1 MEVSLDDKIVHAPRK
16 PGVYLMK
23 NLEGKIL
30 YIGKARDLRAR
41 VRAYL
46 RGTDTRPMI
55 SFLMEKV
62 RDIEFIVTCTEK
74 EALILENNLI
84 KTHHPRYNV
93 DFRDDKA
100 YFHIRIDPR
109 DEYPRFQLFRRPKK
123 DGARYFGPYP
133 SSSAAKETLRFLQS
147 IFPLRTCRD
156 RDFATRRR
164 PCLEFDIGRCNAP
177 CAGRVE
183 RVAYFRLV
191 EESLSLLEGRG
202 KALLANLRAGM
213 EDASQNLR
221 FEEAAALR
229 DRIAAIEETIEKQRV
244 ESTIYRNR
252 DIFGVCR
259 EGGLTQVCALFVR
272 KGRVVGQKIFP
283 LVRIGLEPAEILS
296 SLIKQYYDTDTD
308 IPDEILIPAML
319 EDESVIREWLSEKRG
334 RIVVLIVPQR
344 GEGRDLLMA
353 AERNAEQAF
362 QQNRFRE
369 DNPEEALHLLAVKLR
384 LKHDP
389 QRIECFDISNIGG
402 NHAVGSKVTFAGG
415 RPDKTEYR
423 RYKIKT
429 VEGADDYA
437 MMYEVLKRRF
447 TGGKDLPD
455 LLMLDGGKGQVSVA
469 QAVLKDL
476 GITGVDIIGLAK
488 ERRVI
493 PGRPQLHKSTI
504 TKDMDRIYL
513 PGRKG
518 PLYLTQWQV
527 AYFLLQRIRDE
538 AHRFAVTYHRKL
550 KEKRDLRSLLDDI
563 PGIGAERKKAL
574 LMAFGDIR
582 HIRAA
587 GTEDLQ
593 RVAGIGKETA
603 AKIRDFLPE

>member
-1 MEVSLDDKIVHAPRK
+1 MITTPHVPRK

-23 NLEGKIL
+23 NVDGKIL

-41 VRAYL
+41 VRAYI

-62 RDIEFIVTCTEK
+62 RDIEFIVTGTEK

-84 KTHHPRYNV
+84 KIHHPRYNV

-109 DEYPRFQLFRRPKK
+109 DVYPRFQLFRRPKK

-133 SSSAAKETLRFLQS
+133 SSAAAKETLRFIQS

-164 PCLEFDIGRCNAP
+164 PCLEFDIGRCTAP
-177 CAGRVE
+177 CVGRIE
-183 RVAYFRLV
+183 KAAYFRLV
-191 EESLSLLEGRG
+191 EESLSFLEGRG
-202 KALLANLRAGM
+202 KTLLANLRAGM
-213 EDASQNLR
+213 EEASKNLQ
-221 FEEAAALR
+221 FEEAATLR

-244 ESTIYRNR
+244 ESAIYRNR
-252 DIFGVCR
+252 DIFGMYR

-272 KGRVVGQKIFP
+272 KGRVIGQKIFP
-283 LVRIGLEPAEILS
+283 LVRIGLEPAEILA

-308 IPDEILIPAML
+308 IPDEILMPARL
-319 EDESVIREWLSEKRG
+319 EDESVIGEWLSEKRG
-334 RIVVLIVPQR
+334 RLVLLIVPQR

-402 NHAVGSKVTFAGG
+402 SHAVGSKVTFAGG
-415 RPDKTEYR
+415 RPDKTAYR
-423 RYKIKT
+423 RYKIRT

-488 ERRVI
+488 EQRVI
-493 PGRPQLHKSTI
+493 PGRPQFHKSTI

-513 PGRKG
+513 PGRKE
-518 PLYLTQWQV
+518 PLYLTHWPP

-538 AHRFAVTYHRKL
+538 AHRFSVTYHRKL
-550 KEKRDLRSLLDDI
+550 KEKTDLRSLLDDI

-603 AKIRDFLPE
+603 AKIRDSLPE